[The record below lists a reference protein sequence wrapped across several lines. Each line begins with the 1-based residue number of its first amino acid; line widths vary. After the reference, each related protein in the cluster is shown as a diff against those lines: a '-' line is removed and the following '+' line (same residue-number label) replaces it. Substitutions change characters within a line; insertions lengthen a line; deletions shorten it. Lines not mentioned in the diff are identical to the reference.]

1 MFEALSD
8 RLDGIFGRIRGK
20 GRLSEEDIDEVLREI
35 RLALLEADVNFKVVK
50 GFIARVKDD
59 LVGEELNKAL
69 RPDQQVIKAVHD
81 ELVNTLGGETLK
93 ITYASKPPTVV
104 LMAGLQG
111 SGKTTTSAKLARW
124 FKKQGR
130 NPLLVGADLQ
140 RPAAVEQLR
149 TLGRQVE
156 VPVFSEPSDPV
167 EVSRAAMAEAK
178 RLGRDVVIVDTAGRL
193 AIDAE
198 LMEQVRQ
205 ISEVTQPHYTF
216 LVIDAMTGQDA
227 VNTAE
232 AFHET
237 LALDGVILTKLD
249 GDARGGAALSVKE
262 VVGRPI
268 AFASTGEKL
277 KDFDQFHPERL
288 AGRILGMGDVLTLIE
303 KAEEVYEK
311 EEAEEAAAK
320 LLEGQFT
327 LEDFLDQMQ
336 QVKKMGPLSGLVKM
350 LPGVP
355 KELRDQE
362 IDDRELAKVEAMIYS
377 MTVDERRH
385 PDRIDAS
392 RRARI
397 AAGSGTQAQDV
408 SQLLTQFKEM
418 QKLMKRMGG
427 LGSKKVK
434 KGRKDKRGKGG
445 GRTTPAGGR
454 VTPKGGRTSG
464 RVTPKGGAPLTLP
477 GLETGGR
484 GPSGPPGL
492 PDLDGIDLEALGLD
506 PDALGIDPDDLPRRR

>member
-1 MFEALSD
+1 
-8 RLDGIFGRIRGK
+8 
-20 GRLSEEDIDEVLREI
+20 
-35 RLALLEADVNFKVVK
+35 
-50 GFIARVKDD
+50 
-59 LVGEELNKAL
+59 
-69 RPDQQVIKAVHD
+69 
-81 ELVNTLGGETLK
+81 
-93 ITYASKPPTVV
+93 
-104 LMAGLQG
+104 
-111 SGKTTTSAKLARW
+111 
-124 FKKQGR
+124 
-130 NPLLVGADLQ
+130 
-140 RPAAVEQLR
+140 
-149 TLGRQVE
+149 
-156 VPVFSEPSDPV
+156 
-167 EVSRAAMAEAK
+167 
-178 RLGRDVVIVDTAGRL
+178 
-193 AIDAE
+193 
-198 LMEQVRQ
+198 
-205 ISEVTQPHYTF
+205 
-216 LVIDAMTGQDA
+216 
-227 VNTAE
+227 
-232 AFHET
+232 
-237 LALDGVILTKLD
+237 
-249 GDARGGAALSVKE
+249 
-262 VVGRPI
+262 
-268 AFASTGEKL
+268 
-277 KDFDQFHPERL
+277 
-288 AGRILGMGDVLTLIE
+288 LTLIE

-377 MTVDERRH
+377 MTVEERRH

-445 GRTTPAGGR
+445 GRPAAGGGR

-477 GLETGGR
+477 NLDTGGL
-484 GPSGPPGL
+484 GPDGPGGL

-506 PDALGIDPDDLPRRR
+506 PDALGIGPDDLPRRR